1 MSSDIIKRAPCRAFK
16 ISIAEDKQTNPIL
29 GCRCVSPTATA
40 STCVE
45 ESSLCLTYPDYPV
58 HIPTTTLPR
67 RLSCNGGN
75 NSLAGKRK
83 KLTKKSKRDRGK
95 KSSSSTSS
103 SITSGE
109 EAGPPKKSQGRTDL
123 RGGRDRG
130 ICQPHTQ
137 FLAALHPLPF
147 LCAARHHDGDDDGP
161 GLETLYDAPNFK

>member
-16 ISIAEDKQTNPIL
+16 ISIAEDKQTNPVL
-29 GCRCVSPTATA
+29 GGRCVSPTATA

-67 RLSCNGGN
+67 RLSCNGGTN
-75 NSLAGKRK
+75 GGLAGKRK
-83 KLTKKSKRDRGK
+83 KLTKKSKRERSK

-123 RGGRDRG
+123 
-130 ICQPHTQ
+130 
-137 FLAALHPLPF
+137 
-147 LCAARHHDGDDDGP
+147 
-161 GLETLYDAPNFK
+161 

>member
-29 GCRCVSPTATA
+29 GGRCVSPTATA

-67 RLSCNGGN
+67 RLSCNGGSN
-75 NSLAGKRK
+75 GLAGKRK
-83 KLTKKSKRDRGK
+83 KLTKKSKRERSK

-123 RGGRDRG
+123 RGGKG
-130 ICQPHTQ
+130 PVEGFANPTPN
-137 FLAALHPLPF
+137 FLLPSSTSLPF
-147 LCAARHHDGDDDGP
+147 LSAGWHHDGDD
-161 GLETLYDAPNFK
+161 EDAMPRKTSSWS

>member
-16 ISIAEDKQTNPIL
+16 ISIAEDKQTNPVL
-29 GCRCVSPTATA
+29 GGRCVSPTATA

-67 RLSCNGGN
+67 RLSCNGGTN
-75 NSLAGKRK
+75 GLAGKRK
-83 KLTKKSKRDRGK
+83 KLTKKSKRDSRGK

-123 RGGRDRG
+123 GGGREGPRDLPT
-130 ICQPHTQ
+130 PHPISCCPP
-137 FLAALHPLPF
+137 HPF
-147 LCAARHHDGDDDGP
+147 LFVRGMAS
-161 GLETLYDAPNFK
+161 